1 MPSRKTPTVFIVS
14 DGRGDTATQVAKAAA
29 VQFEGVRYQTARRS
43 HVSTPEQVRT
53 IVREASRSNA
63 VVLYT
68 LVSEEVR
75 KAMRQNSREF
85 HVPSVD
91 LLGPVFT
98 AMGGLFERKRGATP
112 DLLYALDRERID
124 RMDAIDYTLKHDDGQ
139 RPHELGSA
147 DVVLVGVSRVS
158 KSTTCFYLAYE
169 GVRAANVP
177 LVEGVDPPKQ
187 LLALPPHKVIG
198 LRVQL
203 SRLLTVREKRAV
215 NIGLRVSNPYLD
227 RRDVA
232 REIAAANRLMEDH
245 GWRAVDASYLAVE
258 EIAREVMRLLSE
270 PHAMDEST
278 VD

>member
-1 MPSRKTPTVFIVS
+1 MPPKKTPTVFIVS
-14 DGRGDTATQVAKAAA
+14 DGRGDTAMQVAKAAA
-29 VQFEGVRYQTARRS
+29 VQFEGVSYGTERRAE
-43 HVSTPEQVRT
+43 VSSPEQVRT

-63 VVLYT
+63 VILYT
-68 LVSEEVR
+68 LVSEDVR
-75 KAMRQNSREF
+75 KAMRQNSREL

-98 AMGGLFERKRGATP
+98 ALDGLFHRKRGSTP
-112 DLLYALDRERID
+112 GLLYALDRERIN

-139 RPHELGSA
+139 RPHELSAA

-177 LVEGVDPPKQ
+177 LVEGVDPPRQ
-187 LLALPPHKVIG
+187 LLALPPRKVVG

-203 SRLLTVREKRAV
+203 HRLLTVREKRAGNV
-215 NIGLRVSNPYLD
+215 GLQDSNPYVD
-227 RRDVA
+227 RRAVA
-232 REIAAANRLMEDH
+232 REIATANRLMEKQ

-258 EIAREVMRLLSE
+258 EIAREVMRLVSE
-270 PHAMDEST
+270 PYEPAD
-278 VD
+278 